1 MYVSCVRAHFLADMC
16 PVYGVGCGYGAPGR
30 RGCALPFHGSGNS
43 VAAAVEEQDGVM
55 EVVWGLVLILEWPR

>member
-1 MYVSCVRAHFLADMC
+1 M
-16 PVYGVGCGYGAPGR
+16 
-30 RGCALPFHGSGNS
+30 PFHGSGNS